1 MGFRLASKIET
12 LNDLERRNDHQR
24 ATSAVAF
31 REVVLSDFA
40 LMSTDVRENS
50 SYIKSFAVDKLLA
63 AAAAKLWRLQSID

>member
-1 MGFRLASKIET
+1 MT
-12 LNDLERRNDHQR
+12 LNEVMTADALY
-24 ATSAVAF
+24 SAVAF

-63 AAAAKLWRLQSID
+63 AAAPKL